1 MTDKRDSSW
10 AEDDGV
16 KSQGSPSNENKT
28 KQAELQNYV
37 MEVT

>member
-1 MTDKRDSSW
+1 MTDKRENSW
-10 AEDDGV
+10 AEEGV
-16 KSQGSPSNENKT
+16 KSQRSPSPENKN